1 MSDKIALGNLKI
13 RCRFPIITLLK
24 CCIHTKYG
32 EHTSVSITC
41 IAKDKEAK
49 NVLANVMEEE
59 LEIVSREESGREEIL
74 FLGIIV
80 KADIREEGQY
90 ARLQMQA
97 VSYTWKM
104 DIERKSRSFQNLSK
118 TYKDVAE
125 AIAREYDADMR
136 WNLPD
141 KQLEHPLIQYQETD
155 YRFLKRILS
164 HLKGDI
170 TPEDIKMGICFYAG
184 MRTGNNKGSIE
195 LNKYTHSLVLFGD
208 KQRTDNLK
216 ERKRTG
222 YEIADMDSVRTG
234 DVIQIQ
240 GKTYYVRETRM
251 SFEQNVSSCWCWA
264 FEKECFET
272 IKIPADSLK
281 GAVLTGKVLKTQQ
294 EVVRMH
300 LDIDREQPVEEAYDF
315 PWKPITGNLFYCM
328 PETGT
333 KAALYFGKTEEGSGA
348 VTYNVRENGE
358 ECSELS
364 DYHNRY
370 FTVKSSK
377 RMYLKPSEIGLLN
390 MTGQNAEIAL
400 KDASLLQMKTINKLS
415 ILAEGQVEL
424 KGKNV
429 TLVTPKEAT
438 LVRKDI
444 MMPTVINLCN
454 AFDAIGQSGNF
465 AAIPQVA
472 EKKRRKPNLSQ
483 EKEEYSL
490 EGAISA
496 ILSNI
501 PADGVENDIM
511 GMIAGSMPVL
521 TRIPGNESR

>member
-216 ERKRTG
+216 ERKRT
-222 YEIADMDSVRTG
+222 
-234 DVIQIQ
+234 
-240 GKTYYVRETRM
+240 
-251 SFEQNVSSCWCWA
+251 
-264 FEKECFET
+264 
-272 IKIPADSLK
+272 
-281 GAVLTGKVLKTQQ
+281 
-294 EVVRMH
+294 
-300 LDIDREQPVEEAYDF
+300 
-315 PWKPITGNLFYCM
+315 
-328 PETGT
+328 
-333 KAALYFGKTEEGSGA
+333 
-348 VTYNVRENGE
+348 
-358 ECSELS
+358 
-364 DYHNRY
+364 
-370 FTVKSSK
+370 
-377 RMYLKPSEIGLLN
+377 
-390 MTGQNAEIAL
+390 
-400 KDASLLQMKTINKLS
+400 
-415 ILAEGQVEL
+415 
-424 KGKNV
+424 
-429 TLVTPKEAT
+429 
-438 LVRKDI
+438 
-444 MMPTVINLCN
+444 
-454 AFDAIGQSGNF
+454 
-465 AAIPQVA
+465 
-472 EKKRRKPNLSQ
+472 
-483 EKEEYSL
+483 
-490 EGAISA
+490 
-496 ILSNI
+496 
-501 PADGVENDIM
+501 
-511 GMIAGSMPVL
+511 
-521 TRIPGNESR
+521 